1 MEVETEVEKCFEE
14 GRRDRGADGLP
25 EDGGLEEE
33 VEVFEASWLMLA
45 VDGFEFARKRDWE

>member
-1 MEVETEVEKCFEE
+1 VEVETEVEKCFEE